1 MYLFFDT
8 ETTGKPRNWKAPASD
23 TNNWPRMVQIAWLF
37 YDENRQLV
45 DAQDH
50 ILFPEEYTIPK
61 EVTKIHG
68 ISTEIAKAKGVDL
81 TKTLETFKKL
91 IDKSDYVI
99 AHNISFDEKIV
110 GAEFHRK
117 EIAHRL
123 FLSEQFCT
131 MQLGT
136 DFCKIPGKYG
146 YKWPTLSEL
155 HLTVF
160 GTDFSDQHNARA
172 DTKACADCFFE
183 MVDLGEID
191 I

>member
-8 ETTGKPRNWKAPASD
+8 ETTGKPKNWKAPATD
-23 TNNWPRMVQIAWLF
+23 TKNWPRMVQIAWLF
-37 YDENRQLV
+37 YDENRQLI
-45 DAQDH
+45 DTQNH
-50 ILFPEEYTIPK
+50 IIQPEGYTIPN

-68 ISTEIAKAKGVDL
+68 ITTEIAKAKGVDL
-81 TKTLETFKKL
+81 TKTLETFKKI
-91 IDKSDYVI
+91 IDKSEYVI

-117 EIAHRL
+117 KINHRL
-123 FLSEQFCT
+123 FLSEQLCT
-131 MQLGT
+131 MQIGT
-136 DFCKIPGKYG
+136 DFCKIPGRYG

-160 GTDFSDQHNARA
+160 GKDFSNQHNAQA

-183 MVDLGEID
+183 MVDLGEIE